1 MSIDVC
7 EIFLVFVNPEL
18 FSAMSTARKAGSWS
32 RGVGAPLR
40 AGLSALAGGSA
51 ARRRV
56 YTVYRVPL
64 DLVFELRRVADC
76 DTLHPRRTPIARDEK
91 TRSGPQKIHSPNHR
105 ASQAQ
110 TLISN
115 LVHVWETHT
124 HTYGAHGNM
133 SVSPGQSYA
142 MMRITSSSEPRRSSG
157 RPRHQGCGHS
167 PVRIAPRRQR
177 ESLQ

>member
-1 MSIDVC
+1 MCARFSWC
-7 EIFLVFVNPEL
+7 SSTPNSFLL
-18 FSAMSTARKAGSWS
+18 CRLHGKRD
-32 RGVGAPLR
+32 RGREA
-40 AGLSALAGGSA
+40 SALHCVPVFQLSGGSA